1 MMAWPFSEVGACEA
15 FICKVNPGVV
25 PAVMLYVPEHCQ
37 NHVLAVFGNVQVQIT
52 AVVPDKVTA
61 EVGAQVFTV
70 PLTSVFIFKYGVV
83 PGVVISGREP
93 PIAMLGPSVAAVAG
107 VADCV

>member
-1 MMAWPFSEVGACEA
+1 LLTNVF
-15 FICKVNPGVV
+15 
-25 PAVMLYVPEHCQ
+25 MLR
-37 NHVLAVFGNVQVQIT
+37 
-52 AVVPDKVTA
+52 K
-61 EVGAQVFTV
+61 
-70 PLTSVFIFKYGVV
+70 GVV